1 MKRVL
6 IPLLIGMLILAGCAA
21 PQTKTGKGAAYGTAG
36 GAAAGALAGQ
46 LIGRD
51 TESTLIGAAV
61 GAAIGGAA
69 GAGVGKMMDQQEQ
82 EFNRALAASN
92 AAAVRREGNL
102 LAITLRGDVTFDTDS
117 ATVKPGLYSEID
129 RIAQV
134 MVQYPQ
140 TRIRVEG
147 YTDSQGAE
155 SYNQRLSER
164 RADSV
169 KNLLVDQ
176 GVDSARIEAV
186 GYGEALPVA
195 TNATTVGRAQ
205 NRRVEIKVIPTS
217 TGTG

>member
-1 MKRVL
+1 MKRSI
-6 IPLLIGMLILAGCAA
+6 IPLLIGLLLFAGCAG
-21 PQTKTGKGAAYGTAG
+21 PQTRTGKGAAYGTAG

-51 TESTLIGAAV
+51 SESTLIGAAV

-69 GAGVGKMMDQQEQ
+69 GAGVGKMMDKQEQ
-82 EFNRALAASN
+82 EFNQALAESN

-147 YTDSQGAE
+147 YTDSQGPE
-155 SYNQRLSER
+155 SYNQKLSER
-164 RADSV
+164 RAESV
-169 KNLLVDQ
+169 RNLLVDQ
-176 GVDSARIEAV
+176 GVDPSRIEAV
-186 GYGEALPVA
+186 GYGEARPVA
-195 TNATTVGRAQ
+195 TNATAVGKAQ

-217 TGTG
+217 TG

>member
-1 MKRVL
+1 
-6 IPLLIGMLILAGCAA
+6 
-21 PQTKTGKGAAYGTAG
+21 
-36 GAAAGALAGQ
+36 
-46 LIGRD
+46 
-51 TESTLIGAAV
+51 
-61 GAAIGGAA
+61 
-69 GAGVGKMMDQQEQ
+69 MMDKQEQ
-82 EFNRALAASN
+82 EFNQALAASN

-140 TRIRVEG
+140 TRILVEG
-147 YTDSQGAE
+147 YTDSQGQE
-155 SYNQRLSER
+155 SYNQQLSER

-169 KNLLVDQ
+169 KNLLMDQ
-176 GVDSARIEAV
+176 GVDPSRIQVV
-186 GYGEALPVA
+186 GYGEAQPVA

-217 TGTG
+217 TGAG